1 MMVVQPI
8 KTRIF
13 TAGESSANG
22 TERLAD
28 FILEYIPSVQEGDV
42 IVVTSK
48 IVSYAQDRLVELKSE
63 GDRERAIKEESEVM
77 VRTPYTWMTLRGG
90 MALSSAGVDE
100 SNGNGKLLLLPKDPY
115 ASAQALWSELKKRYN
130 VPNLGLIFTD
140 SRTMPLRRGSVG
152 MAIAHAGFHAVKSYV
167 GKPDLFGREL
177 HVSRANTADALAA
190 AAVHT
195 MGESNESTPLALIR
209 GAAINFTEDLIGPDD
224 IQVDIHDDVYG
235 PLFQAVLGSGE
246 QKMNPK
252 YQEDV
257 EYKDKK

>member
-1 MMVVQPI
+1 MVQPI
-8 KTRIF
+8 KTRVF
-13 TAGESSANG
+13 TAGES
-22 TERLAD
+22 LAD
-28 FILEYIPSVQEGDV
+28 FILEYIPSLEEGDV

-48 IVSYAQDRLVELKSE
+48 IVSYAEHRLVELKSE
-63 GDRERAIKEESEVM
+63 EDRERYIKEESDIM
-77 VRTPYTWMTLRGG
+77 VRTPYTWITLRDG

-100 SNGNGKLLLLPKDPY
+100 SNANGKLLLLPKDPY
-115 ASAQALWSELKKRYN
+115 ASAQALWSDLKKRSN
-130 VPNLGLIFTD
+130 IANLGLIFTD
-140 SRTMPLRRGSVG
+140 SRTIPLRRGSIGV
-152 MAIAHAGFHAVKSYV
+152 AIAHAGFHAVKSYV

-209 GAAINFTEDLIGPDD
+209 GAAIDFTQERIGPED

-235 PLFQAVLGSGE
+235 PLFQAVLGSNQ

-252 YQEDV
+252 YQGEV